1 MGTSGTRLCCFRK
14 VQSPCELQGV
24 SLDSSPVGTGSRSS
38 PGVEARTSRF
48 LSCTD
53 RDLSVPMEFQQ
64 GTQASSGVETCN
76 SAFLSSFNSS
86 IRLLDEFT
94 YGSVAFS

>member
-38 PGVEARTSRF
+38 PGVEAKTLGF

-53 RDLSVPMEFQQ
+53 RDIGVPMEFQQ
-64 GTQASSGVETCN
+64 GTQASSCVETMQVR
-76 SAFLSSFNSS
+76 FL
-86 IRLLDEFT
+86 LEL
-94 YGSVAFS
+94 